1 MVNRGVIMHVR
12 LISVAIMFAT
22 AFLSWPLSVLA
33 TPVSGELYYTR
44 YKGNPRVEKV
54 AFDFDGTTLTLGT
67 PTPLASNI
75 GADGIAGNP
84 NDNNSL
90 LVGGQGKVVY
100 RVAKSGGVIGAAPTE
115 TFAFHIEVA
124 DSSALYVY
132 GIPGQPSRVTLNPDG
147 TIGPSVALVATPGS
161 ADGIVT
167 QIISTP
173 SGFYYTSSGKTGYGT
188 FGTISFSGNSFTT
201 TRLHGPGGS
210 VSTSSL
216 PAAHGG
222 VYDPFTDSI
231 ILFGDNHI
239 TQLDLLGNV
248 LSDLDTTYMG
258 MPFSL
263 DQGTVDG
270 QGHIYVANNSGYLVF
285 IDYTGGANRVND
297 PTNVVTWQYLADYLD
312 DLAPLVGAGS
322 TKDHKDVPEPGT
334 LALLGAGLAGL
345 GFVRRRRKA
354 A

>member
-1 MVNRGVIMHVR
+1 
-12 LISVAIMFAT
+12 MFAM

-44 YKGNPRVEKV
+44 YNGNPRVEKV
-54 AFDFDGTTLTLGT
+54 KFDFDNITLTLGT
-67 PTPLASNI
+67 PTPIASNI
-75 GADGIAGNP
+75 GADGIVGNP
-84 NDNNSL
+84 NDNSSL
-90 LVGGQGKVVY
+90 LIAGQGGTIY
-100 RVAKSGGVIGAAPTE
+100 RVAKSGGLIGTGSSATA
-115 TFAFHIEVA
+115 AFHMEVA
-124 DSSALYVY
+124 DSSTMYAAA
-132 GIPGQPSRVTLNPDG
+132 IPGQPSRITLNPDG
-147 TIGPSVALVATPGS
+147 TIGPSVALTAAPGS
-161 ADGIVT
+161 ADGLVT

-173 SGFYYTSSGKTGYGT
+173 SGFYYTSSGPSGYGT

-210 VSTSSL
+210 VNINFL

-222 VYDPFTDSI
+222 TYDPFTDSI

-248 LSDLDTTYMG
+248 LSDLDTAYMG
-258 MPFSL
+258 LPRSL

-270 QGHIYVANNSGYLVF
+270 QGHIYAANNGGFLVF

-297 PTNVVTWQYLADYLD
+297 PTNFVTWRYLADFLD

-322 TKDHKDVPEPGT
+322 TKDKDVPEPGT
-334 LALLGAGLAGL
+334 LALLGAGLVGL